1 MSVNKKT
8 KKVVKKATKHTDDN
22 SGYVAFLLSAIVIF
36 IIILISTIFSDA
48 MQIYNN
54 RRETE
59 RLREEYSMLLEKETS
74 LRSEVIKLQ
83 DPDYVAR
90 YAREKFLYTKDGE
103 KILRIVDGNVIPEQ
117 KTQVLDEEKE
127 AEEE

>member
-1 MSVNKKT
+1 MSVKKKT

-36 IIILISTIFSDA
+36 IIISTIFSDA

>member
-1 MSVNKKT
+1 M
-8 KKVVKKATKHTDDN
+8 
-22 SGYVAFLLSAIVIF
+22 LII

-103 KILRIVDGNVIPEQ
+103 KILRIVDGNVIPKQ

>member
-1 MSVNKKT
+1 MSVNSKP
-8 KKVVKKATKHTDDN
+8 KKVVKKVTKHEEDN

-36 IIILISTIFSDA
+36 VIILISTIFSDA
-48 MQIYNN
+48 MQIYSN

-59 RLREEYSMLLEKETS
+59 RLKEEYGMLLEKETS

-103 KILRIVDGNVIPEQ
+103 KILRIIDGNVVQDTRE
-117 KTQVLDEEKE
+117 QVLDEEKE
-127 AEEE
+127 TEGE